1 MLIFRIML
9 HELTDWVNKA
19 IFLQETYH
27 RTQIQFPNLI
37 HSMEATVSVEIGE
50 LFTIYWWL
58 SVRVRPPSYGCT
70 REVVKNERSVAQP
83 LPKCI
88 HDTREAR
95 LPWTNWFVST
105 NWNLTGMH
113 FIGFIASS
121 ACVREIMEHADEV
134 SKLLGGNCVTL
145 LKMLSTE
152 NLSKQR
158 FRATDGHRKWTFRMP
173 DY

>member
-1 MLIFRIML
+1 MFIFRIMW

-50 LFTIYWWL
+50 LFQQFIDGWGFECAH
-58 SVRVRPPSYGCT
+58 RVT
-70 REVVKNERSVAQP
+70 DARERLLKNERSVGEP

-88 HDTREAR
+88 HNTREAR
-95 LPWTNWFVST
+95 SPWTNWFVST

-121 ACVREIMEHADEV
+121 ACVREIMEHADDV
-134 SKLLGGNCVTL
+134 STFLGDSASLLAV
-145 LKMLSTE
+145 
-152 NLSKQR
+152 
-158 FRATDGHRKWTFRMP
+158 F
-173 DY
+173 